1 MKTNTDSIPDAY
13 REFRGMYDWYTR
25 ILCIYN
31 NNDVSSGIILYSSH
45 LAYIEVA
52 GVKINLTNNRT
63 NVLFRRSDKLLRTY
77 CYTVRYKYTIRRMIP
92 IYAMI

>member
-13 REFRGMYDWYTR
+13 REFRSMYDWYTR
-25 ILCIYN
+25 ILLCIYN
-31 NNDVSSGIILYSSH
+31 NNDVSSGIILYFH
-45 LAYIEVA
+45 LISYIDVA

-77 CYTVRYKYTIRRMIP
+77 NTAIQSGVSTQ
-92 IYAMI
+92 